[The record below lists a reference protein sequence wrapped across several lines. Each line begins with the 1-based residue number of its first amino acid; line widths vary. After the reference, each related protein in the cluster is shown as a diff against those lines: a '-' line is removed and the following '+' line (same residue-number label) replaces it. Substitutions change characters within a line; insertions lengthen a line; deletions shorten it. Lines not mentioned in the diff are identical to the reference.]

1 MTGLHNSPMIEIARE
16 LDRVFHAPNGGR
28 YQPQAQ
34 AQVQH
39 PVATPAVQ
47 VWETKETYTVALI
60 LPGLE
65 RESLDIE
72 ASSNLLK
79 VSGKTAFRMPQD
91 GELRY
96 AEFKNVEFQR
106 NIKLS
111 QGIKTEAV
119 TADYTDGVLTISLP
133 KVDVPRSVKV
143 QLQANGSHTDT
154 NAVTV

>member
-1 MTGLHNSPMIEIARE
+1 MTGSHNSPMVEIARE
-16 LDRVFHAPNGGR
+16 LDRVFHSPTGNR
-28 YQPQAQ
+28 YQPQVQ
-34 AQVQH
+34 TQH

-47 VWETKETYTVALI
+47 VWETKELYTVALI
-60 LPGLE
+60 LPGLD
-65 RESLDIE
+65 RDSLDIE
-72 ASSNLLK
+72 ASSNLVK
-79 VSGKTAFRMPQD
+79 VKGKTAFRMPQNAD
-91 GELRY
+91 LRY

-143 QLQANGSHTDT
+143 QLQNNGSHTDAD
-154 NAVTV
+154 AVSV